1 MSNNTVSSEPQI
13 EVYNRLDTDVSELLE
28 YVRLW
33 AETQIELYPET
44 IVEIFYQRYCEG
56 KIRNRFTDAEYLANK
71 DIVNTVTALGMDV
84 AKFWCLMLF
93 MYDYISCLMKRGE
106 FIDDIIEIQGLIK
119 NIEQYNI
126 DDFDFILYKDDKQI
140 KVSDFGKQSI
150 LRMLQYGYENL
161 YKNKETVVY
170 EEDLKGY
177 ANLDRSYM
185 ICQAVEEFKHMF
197 DLLIDKNNIETPRTG
212 STVSLN
218 RMLLISRI
226 VCFYG
231 WTKNKSKDSF
241 WSSDNSIKG
250 IYNTYKTKVMPDLIA
265 PEYSIGI
272 KP

>member
-13 EVYNRLDTDVSELLE
+13 EVYNGLDTDVSELLE
-28 YVRLW
+28 YVILW
-33 AETQIELYPET
+33 AKTRIELYPET
-44 IVEIFYQRYCEG
+44 VVDIFYQRYCEG

-71 DIVNTVTALGMDV
+71 DIVNTVIALGMDV

-161 YKNKETVVY
+161 YKNKGAVVY

-185 ICQAVEEFKHMF
+185 ICQAVKEFKYMF

-231 WTKNKSKDSF
+231 WPKNKSKGSF